1 MAGKPFGLTALT
13 ATGATGGAAAAA
25 WLKHLCTTTSG
36 EELREVN
43 AGTLEIK
50 VSQCAELLL
59 QKREA
64 ARCSLAESL
73 IESLQ
78 IGYASTAT
86 ESQQVRNSAK
96 IYHKLLNQLTLWI
109 RLACTQR
116 ALIVAASLRLIDAI
130 VLLLQPLAAP
140 L

>member
-1 MAGKPFGLTALT
+1 MRR
-13 ATGATGGAAAAA
+13 AAASKA
-25 WLKHLCTTTSG
+25 KS
-36 EELREVN
+36 
-43 AGTLEIK
+43 
-50 VSQCAELLL
+50 S
-59 QKREA
+59 
-64 ARCSLAESL
+64 SLAESL